1 MRRLRVIRTPD
12 SAVPSVPVPSAGERA
27 DQASRL
33 PDGTSSTRTARAVI
47 LPVLLVGCLGALVLP
62 AADAVPYAARPAT
75 SVPQAAAAM
84 LLPPGTEVDPS
95 AVVDERAPR
104 RTFVTAPPAIG
115 PSGTAEV
122 ERSRRRAPGR
132 HRGRRGGGR
141 GGVVRV
147 RRARPTDATG
157 IPVTVLA
164 AYRRAEAVLAAAQP
178 SCHLSWWLLAGV
190 GRIETGHVYGGR
202 VDEKGNTRG
211 RIMGPVLDGSMPGT
225 AVIRDSD
232 GGKWDGD
239 AVWDRAVG
247 PMQFLP
253 GSWVYW
259 GKDGNSDGVSDP
271 HNVFDATVAAGY
283 LLCSAGDLSN
293 PATMGRAVLRY
304 NHSASY
310 VATVLKWAA
319 AYRDNV
325 TPAPDSTGSV
335 RPRRRGRPRRLRRP
349 LLRRPRPHDVDG
361 RTSARDDD
369 RAAEAA
375 DLVDDHDEP
384 ATVDHRH
391 GTAVH
396 DDGTTV
402 HDVDDSTTDDHDD
415 AARRR
420 RRARRSEN
428 HLGLIEAFG
437 DA

>member
-1 MRRLRVIRTPD
+1 
-12 SAVPSVPVPSAGERA
+12 
-27 DQASRL
+27 
-33 PDGTSSTRTARAVI
+33 
-47 LPVLLVGCLGALVLP
+47 
-62 AADAVPYAARPAT
+62 
-75 SVPQAAAAM
+75 M
-84 LLPPGTEVDPS
+84 LLPAGTEVDPS
-95 AVVDERAPR
+95 AVIDERAPK
-104 RTFVTAPPAIG
+104 RTFVTAPPAGPPVIG

-122 ERSRRRAPGR
+122 DGAASAPVDTAAVEAEA
-132 HRGRRGGGR
+132 
-141 GGVVRV
+141 VV
-147 RRARPTDATG
+147 ALSGPAGATDGATG

-164 AYRRAEAVLAAAQP
+164 AYRKAEALLAAAKP
-178 SCHLSWWLLAGV
+178 SCHLPWWLLAGV

-211 RIMGPVLDGSMPGT
+211 RITGPVLDGSMPGT

-335 RPRRRGRPRRLRRP
+335 PSTPA
-349 LLRRPRPHDVDG
+349 
-361 RTSARDDD
+361 RTTTTAPPAAAPSAP
-369 RAAEAA
+369 APTTSTTAPP
-375 DLVDDHDEP
+375 P
-384 ATVDHRH
+384 ATT
-391 GTAVH
+391 TAPPKPP
-396 DDGTTV
+396 TS
-402 HDVDDSTTDDHDD
+402 STTT
-415 AARRR
+415 APPSTTTTTTTPPPTSSTTTAPTTTTTT
-420 RRARRSEN
+420 APPSSSTTTPTATTT
-428 HLGLIEAFG
+428 GSP
-437 DA
+437 